1 MCFTLDF
8 SSPVAGVL
16 WAFTLVSLV
25 EEVLGF
31 SLSLLPLLIWGLCV
45 FSDPGQVV
53 TGAETGPWLSTQ
65 GQSKAGGGQASQ
77 KRIRVGKELCHDVSR
92 QNKGTTQDKLS
103 GAHDNLSN
111 ISRKKDFGG
120 E

>member
-31 SLSLLPLLIWGLCV
+31 SLALLPLLSGVSACSLIQASCHWGR
-45 FSDPGQVV
+45 
-53 TGAETGPWLSTQ
+53 AGPWLSNQ
-65 GQSKAGGGQASQ
+65 GESKAVRGQASQ
-77 KRIRVGKELCHDVSR
+77 RRIRVGKEPCHDVSG
-92 QNKGTTQDKLS
+92 QNKGTTQEKLS
-103 GAHDNLSN
+103 GPHNFSN
-111 ISRKKDFGG
+111 ISRKKDF
-120 E
+120 